1 MKSKI
6 DKLHDYCF
14 TLIKNIYFSIVGCYV
29 VSLLDSMVQ
38 ICFILLKFWA
48 KLKKKIKF
56 QNFVWYKSTFCLF
69 SNLMFKYFKDWEKQ
83 QQEQQKT
90 PEMLSVSLF

>member
-1 MKSKI
+1 MFYFIEILSKI
-6 DKLHDYCF
+6 
-14 TLIKNIYFSIVGCYV
+14 
-29 VSLLDSMVQ
+29 
-38 ICFILLKFWA
+38 
-48 KLKKKIKF
+48 KKKIKF